1 MRAAYNPILSEM
13 CSLTAGPIN
22 KAISWVSGIAAA
34 DPLNTNSF
42 VFLLFL
48 GVVVGAF
55 LRGPGVVRLAML
67 LGSAGLAQI
76 GLVGSS
82 LYGSVVVVEAHY
94 GLLSK
99 EQRIMFP
106 KKIS

>member
-1 MRAAYNPILSEM
+1 M
-13 CSLTAGPIN
+13 
-22 KAISWVSGIAAA
+22 
-34 DPLNTNSF
+34 NSF
-42 VFLLFL
+42 VFLLLL

-106 KKIS
+106 KKYRDASANSNA